1 MNAALDFYIVLDRS
15 GSMHPLADTVV
26 DEVNRLVAAVTADD
40 PRAEVT
46 LVAFDSS
53 DSFDV
58 MLDRH
63 RTNGAPA
70 LNPGDYTPGGGTPLF
85 DAVAATLQLASRN
98 QQADRQRRRVL
109 VAVVTDGE
117 DNDSEHTAVDVLGKI
132 RRRKAAGWEFL
143 YLGVGDVFG
152 DAARIGI
159 DPSEVHPWE
168 PTEAGTAIAF
178 ATLTRASLRR
188 PARRAHRTPRAR

>member
-1 MNAALDFYIVLDRS
+1 MNTALDLYIVLDRS

-26 DEVNRLVAAVTADD
+26 DEVNRLVAAVSADD

-53 DSFDV
+53 DPFDV
-58 MLDRH
+58 IVDRQ
-63 RTNGAPA
+63 RTHGEPVVTRD
-70 LNPGDYTPGGGTPLF
+70 DYTPGGGTPLF
-85 DAVAATLQLASRN
+85 DAIAATLQLASRN
-98 QQADRQRRRVL
+98 QRADRQRRRVL

-117 DNDSEHTAVDVLGKI
+117 DNDSEHTALDVLGKI

-143 YLGVGDVFG
+143 YLGVGDVFA

-159 DPSEVHPWE
+159 DANEVHPWE
-168 PTEAGTAIAF
+168 
-178 ATLTRASLRR
+178 ATR
-188 PARRAHRTPRAR
+188 PAPPWRSPP